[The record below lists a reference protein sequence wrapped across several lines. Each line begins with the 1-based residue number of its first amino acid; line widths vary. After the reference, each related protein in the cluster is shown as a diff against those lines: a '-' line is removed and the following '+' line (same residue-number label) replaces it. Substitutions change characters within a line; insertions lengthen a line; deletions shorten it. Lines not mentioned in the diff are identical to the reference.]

1 MNKIKIDR
9 DHIREGGSTVG
20 KISGQ
25 LIRDSSGKTIAKI
38 DKDQIKDAS
47 GHTIGKLSGECL
59 KDSSGHTLIKMN
71 DIRKS
76 IEGGTGGTT
85 LAAIWLLF
93 VR

>member
-9 DHIREGGSTVG
+9 DIIKEGGRTIG

-25 LIRDSSGKTIAKI
+25 FIKDSTGRTIAKV
-38 DKDQIKDAS
+38 DGDRIKDNT
-47 GHTIGKLSGECL
+47 GHTIGHLTGDYL
-59 KDSSGHTLIKMN
+59 KDSSGHTLIKMG

-76 IEGGTGGTT
+76 IDGIAGGTT

-93 VR
+93 VG